1 MLSRTPHVSGCDR
14 AIAIARSGTV
24 AARGLLSGGLSKAIG
39 LFVVM
44 SLAGCATPTP
54 QGPAA
59 ADARIPLRLA
69 AADREHLR
77 AGMRQYLDSVQG
89 ILDALAQNKP
99 DRIASSA
106 RKSGM
111 ASLSGV
117 SLASAASLPPE
128 FSMLSLDTHEKFD
141 ALASL
146 AAQNARSSEILKRT
160 SEILANCS
168 ACHGM
173 YRLAGE

>member
-1 MLSRTPHVSGCDR
+1 MLSRTPQVSRCNCAVANAR
-14 AIAIARSGTV
+14 ANARMV
-24 AARGLLSGGLSKAIG
+24 RGLPAGPLSRAAGLLVA
-39 LFVVM
+39 V
-44 SLAGCATPTP
+44 SLAACATASPQAPT
-54 QGPAA
+54 A
-59 ADARIPLRLA
+59 ADARLPVRLA

-77 AGMRQYLDSVQG
+77 VGMRQYLESVQG
-89 ILDALAQNKP
+89 VLDALAQGKL
-99 DRIASSA
+99 DRVATSA

-146 AAQNARSSEILKRT
+146 AAQNARAGEILKRT
-160 SEILANCS
+160 SDILANCS